1 MKQIAIAALLALT
14 PSAWAHT
21 PAHGEMSDHVEM
33 VVDRAVTFKPMGDHL
48 HILTVVDGDRTVQ
61 LPQVEGQVAV
71 AMSFNNEGGTII
83 EFNNGLDYNFDYDLH
98 FVNEDGERI
107 APEFPVCTV
116 GSNRVGTE
124 HWPKPYRKIVISN
137 FRKTDGFNCPAG

>member
-1 MKQIAIAALLALT
+1 MKHIAALALFALT
-14 PSAWAHT
+14 PAVWAHT
-21 PAHGEMSDHVEM
+21 PEHGEMSDHVEM
-33 VVDRAVTFKPMGDHL
+33 IVDRAVTFKPMGDHL
-48 HILTVVDGDRTVQ
+48 HILTVVDDDRTVQ
-61 LPQVEGQVAV
+61 LPRVDGQVAV

-98 FVNEDGERI
+98 FVNDDGERI

-124 HWPKPYRKIVISN
+124 HWPKPYKKIVISN
-137 FRKTDGFNCPAG
+137 FRKTDGFTCPAG